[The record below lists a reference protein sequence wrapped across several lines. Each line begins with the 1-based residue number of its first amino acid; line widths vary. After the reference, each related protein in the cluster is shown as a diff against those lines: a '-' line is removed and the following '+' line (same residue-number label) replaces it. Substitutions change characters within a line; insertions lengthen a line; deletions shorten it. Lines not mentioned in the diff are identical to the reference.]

1 MILELQKRPFV
12 RPLFIWIAGI
22 LLQAFFS
29 YKLIVGVSLFL
40 LCGLLIFYF
49 KKEIT
54 YSRKWV
60 WGMCFAVLLL
70 ALSVLVTEYAEKR
83 LMMKNTTPNRME
95 QLALDTQ
102 QQLVKTFDR
111 LDLNEREKSLLATL
125 TFGYRQQ
132 MDFEVKQKFSL
143 SGVSHILAVSGFH
156 VAIVGS
162 FISLLFGFLPVNGV
176 GKWMKY
182 IISLLLLWS
191 FVWIAGLAASAIRAG
206 FMYSLYLTGRT
217 INRAGDSYN
226 TLAAAAFCMLVYNP
240 FYLFD
245 VGFQLSFMAVW
256 FILYLQPR
264 FEKII
269 IVRNPLLRYPWNW
282 LTVTLAAQTGTAF
295 LCLYYFGYFS
305 LVFLFTNPVITLV
318 TTFLIPAGLL
328 WALIPE
334 SFVHSYIAPVIK
346 FLIDIMF
353 WTVDSFS
360 ALPLASLSFPFDF
373 ISLVTCYVLLF
384 LFILYNRK
392 RRPPLLL
399 SALLIAFL
407 WLVYLIFLSNN

>member
-1 MILELQKRPFV
+1 MILELRKRPFA
-12 RPLFIWIAGI
+12 RPLFIWILGI

-29 YKLIVGVSLFL
+29 YKLIIGL
-40 LCGLLIFYF
+40 LLLSFCGLLIFYF
-49 KKEIT
+49 KTQIS
-54 YSRKWV
+54 YSKKWL
-60 WGMCFAVLLL
+60 WGVCFAVLLL
-70 ALSVLVTEYAEKR
+70 SLSVLVTEYVERR
-83 LMMKNTTPNRME
+83 LMADNTLPNRME
-95 QLALDTQ
+95 QLASDTQ
-102 QQLVKTFDR
+102 QRLVKTFDR
-111 LDLNEREKSLLATL
+111 LDLNERERSLLSTL

-132 MDFEVKQKFSL
+132 MGSEVKQRFSL

-162 FISLLFGFLPVNGV
+162 FISLLLGFLPVSGV
-176 GKWMKY
+176 GKWAKY
-182 IISLLLLWS
+182 SLSLLLLWS

-217 INRAGDSYN
+217 INRVGDSYN

-264 FEKII
+264 FEKLIL
-269 IVRNPLLRYPWNW
+269 VRNPLLHYPWSW
-282 LTVTLAAQTGTAF
+282 LTVTLAAQTGTVF

-305 LVFLFTNPVITLV
+305 MVFLFTNPIITLV

-328 WALIPE
+328 WAIIPE
-334 SFVHSYIAPVIK
+334 SFVHAYIAPVIK
-346 FLIDIMF
+346 FLIDMMF

-360 ALPLASLSFPFDF
+360 ALYLSSLSFPFDF
-373 ISLVTCYVLLF
+373 ISLITCYVMLF
-384 LFILYNRK
+384 LFIFYCRK
-392 RRPPLLL
+392 RRFLLLL
-399 SALLIAFL
+399 STLLIALL
-407 WLVYLIFLSNN
+407 WVVYLIFTADN